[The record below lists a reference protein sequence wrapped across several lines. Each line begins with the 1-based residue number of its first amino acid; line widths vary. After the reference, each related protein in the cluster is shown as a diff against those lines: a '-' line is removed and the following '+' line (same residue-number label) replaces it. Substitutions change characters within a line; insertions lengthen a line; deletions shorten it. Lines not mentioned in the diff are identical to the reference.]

1 MLLGFSSSLP
11 FVAQIMKIVAT
22 SADIALQVGI

>member
-1 MLLGFSSSLP
+1 MLLGFSSSLL
-11 FVAQIMKIVAT
+11 FVAQIMKIGAT